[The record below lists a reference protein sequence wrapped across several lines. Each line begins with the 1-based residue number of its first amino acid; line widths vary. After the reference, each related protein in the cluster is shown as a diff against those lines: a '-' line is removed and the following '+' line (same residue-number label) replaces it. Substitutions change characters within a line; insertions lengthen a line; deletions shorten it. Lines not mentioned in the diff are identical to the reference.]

1 MQWCGTSAA
10 PRRRYLTNSAGEAT
24 PNDRSSHKHT
34 TTITTTF
41 KIVRMPAAIGM

>member
-1 MQWCGTSAA
+1 MQDAESAYRVNTA
-10 PRRRYLTNSAGEAT
+10 VEAT
-24 PNDRSSHKHT
+24 PNERSNHKHT